1 MKKREVR
8 ILSVLIAVILMFTTQ
23 MVPAAAAES
32 TAADNSSSGIRNEI
46 SNEADIDGDKA
57 APEDERGERPD
68 APPGPPPDGGGAG
81 EPEDKDTFT
90 GVRSDSETGV
100 RYLAFASDRHGY
112 SSRIS
117 NAMRGMPEN
126 VEYVSIIGDLVGSG
140 RDRAPVFD
148 SSMIR
153 DEILSAGF
161 SKTSAAG
168 DMSILW
174 ADHDSGVNDDAGI
187 VFANGGSGSGLMK
200 TGLNADGS
208 VSYYVYGIAF
218 NDMKSENK
226 DAVKAFESWIDSIKD
241 RSVPVI
247 VVCHVPLH
255 YARGDNKGAGLWSAA
270 LNYAAVGTETPGAKE
285 TASRNVIFLHG
296 HNHTIESIGENS
308 GEFYVPAGSKM
319 EIGPSGGSR
328 QTIYYTYTTAGYL
341 KKNVTATLIAIDNS
355 AITVKKYKAGYV
367 SDDVYAS
374 ASNKSGEFASEF
386 CTAGTNTIARV
397 KMQDTQDLI
406 RAGAGAWLPWLPAK
420 AVSVSS
426 GRIKV
431 SWNAAAGADS
441 YAVMYAKCGSSG
453 WKKYKTVN
461 KAGKGSILASKLSK
475 NKSYRFRV
483 FAYSNGKKIAASNVL
498 HSIAGDISAHGKWT
512 NAKAVKLKNNTL
524 TVKRYG
530 KSRIKNVKIAAVR
543 SGSTVLLHGERLR
556 FVSSDP
562 EIASV
567 SDKGTVTGLVRGSC
581 RIYVIAHNGV
591 RKSVKLTVN

>member
-1 MKKREVR
+1 MRRRSER
-8 ILSVLIAVILMFTTQ
+8 ILSILVIAILMFTAQ
-23 MVPAAAAES
+23 IVSAFAADG
-32 TAADNSSSGIRNEI
+32 TTADNSSLYIQDESGY
-46 SNEADIDGDKA
+46 DGNTDA
-57 APEDERGERPD
+57 AEDERGERPD
-68 APPGPPPDGGGAG
+68 APPGPPPDGGGSG
-81 EPEDKDTFT
+81 QPEDKDTFT
-90 GVRSDSETGV
+90 GLRSDSEAGV

-117 NAMRGMPEN
+117 NTMRGMPEN

-140 RDRAPVFD
+140 RERAPAFD
-148 SSMIR
+148 SSVIQN
-153 DEILSAGF
+153 EILSAGF
-161 SKTSAAG
+161 SRVTNSD

-200 TGLNADGS
+200 AGLNDDGS
-208 VSYYVYGIAF
+208 VAYYVYGIAF
-218 NDMKSENK
+218 NDMESENK
-226 DAVKAFESWIDSIKD
+226 DAVKAFEKWADSIKD

-255 YARGDNKGAGLWSAA
+255 YARGDNKGAALWSAA
-270 LNYAAVGTETPGAKE
+270 LNYAAVGTETPGPEE

-296 HNHTIESIGENS
+296 HNHTIETKGENS

-319 EIGPSGGSR
+319 EIGPSEGTW

-341 KKNVTATLIAIDNS
+341 KNNVTATLIAINND
-355 AITVKKYKAGYV
+355 AITVQKYKAGYV
-367 SDDVYAS
+367 SDEVYAS
-374 ASNKSGEFASEF
+374 TSRKSGEFASEF
-386 CTAGTNTIARV
+386 CTAGTNTIMRV
-397 KMQDTQDLI
+397 KRPGTSDNI
-406 RAGAGAWLPWLPAK
+406 SAEAGSELSWLPAE

-426 GRIKV
+426 VRTKV
-431 SWNAAAGADS
+431 SWGAAAGADT
-441 YAVMYAKCGSSG
+441 YTVMYARCGSSG
-453 WKKYKTVN
+453 WKKYKTVRQ
-461 KAGKGSILASKLSK
+461 AGKGSAVVTGLSR

-483 FAYSNGKKIAASNVL
+483 LAYSNGTKIAASKVM
-498 HSIAGDISAHGKWT
+498 HSIAGDISPHGKWT
-512 NAKAVKLKNNTL
+512 NAKAVKLKKNTL

-530 KSRIKNVKIAAVR
+530 KIKIRNVKIIAVKR
-543 SGSTVLLHGERLR
+543 GVTVKSHGDRLR
-556 FVSSDP
+556 YVSSDP